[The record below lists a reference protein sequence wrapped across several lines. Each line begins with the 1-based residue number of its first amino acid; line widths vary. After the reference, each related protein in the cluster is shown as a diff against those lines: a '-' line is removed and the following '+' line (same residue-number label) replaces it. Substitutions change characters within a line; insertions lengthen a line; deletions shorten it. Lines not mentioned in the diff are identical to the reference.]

1 MISFPAEEPV
11 HKSEQI
17 ANSCEL
23 LQGRR
28 QRARLGARGASAPCG
43 TLAPRTSGK
52 CRQSTR
58 VGSLRPPQ
66 QPPCRLRAPLWLRS
80 RVLQDQGTILCA
92 PCRLTARLARALQA
106 APKLRSMTFQSLQ
119 AGLGPSSCLLLSCA
133 RSTHPLGLACCTC
146 TRPRS
151 IRWSVLTGTE
161 IQGQRKSPRISP

>member
-1 MISFPAEEPV
+1 MIRFPAEEPV
-11 HKSEQI
+11 HKSDQI
-17 ANSCEL
+17 ANFCKDKDRG
-23 LQGRR
+23 QGFG
-28 QRARLGARGASAPCG
+28 LVSGASAPCG

-66 QPPCRLRAPLWLRS
+66 QTPCRLRAPMWLRS
-80 RVLQDQGTILCA
+80 TVLQDQGTILCVL
-92 PCRLTARLARALQA
+92 CRLTARLSRALQA
-106 APKLRSMTFQSLQ
+106 APQLRSMTIQFLR
-119 AGLGPSSCLLLSCA
+119 AGPSSCLLLSCA
-133 RSTHPLGLACCTC
+133 RSTHPLGLAR